1 MSAGTLDRLAVWK
14 QGTSEKQGLER
25 EAEANWRDGFV
36 DVKIRFSVCS
46 LPLSSLSCNEHAATL
61 ISNKVD
67 WPAAD
72 AAAAFGLP
80 RSITRLPFSL
90 CFPVEGYQ
98 MSSISFINCEF
109 QLQMSDIKIIMALF
123 KKRKKLFDD
132 HQFFIAQQF
141 EWKEFRVVFLLLFSF
156 IVLKVNHILLLLLQ
170 CSCSA
175 ASTVSLW
182 LWVMQPFG
190 KRNNNRFIY
199 TLVSFSFSF
208 IFLLFFF
215 SLSFHLTW
223 MRSKSFVCEMSNHGR
238 THTHIRCTASLML
251 PYCNASPLDAYL
263 IQIHFFSSSSL
274 YSTISSLFVTGSN
287 RRRKKKVLNSHAN
300 IFYKNL
306 NCICHKNEMFQATTV
321 IDRIRHFSLMFCA
334 FFLSLYIKLKHIYL
348 LFLSH
353 MTDAHGVWLASPKK
367 KKK

>member
-1 MSAGTLDRLAVWK
+1 MKRISCCLFIIILFHCVEGKSHFVAAATVQLQCRLHCDCEWC
-14 QGTSEKQGLER
+14 SHLER
-25 EAEANWRDGFV
+25 ET
-36 DVKIRFSVCS
+36 I
-46 LPLSSLSCNEHAATL
+46 
-61 ISNKVD
+61 I
-67 WPAAD
+67 
-72 AAAAFGLP
+72 GLYIP
-80 RSITRLPFSL
+80 SFL
-90 CFPVEGYQ
+90 FP
-98 MSSISFINCEF
+98 
-109 QLQMSDIKIIMALF
+109 
-123 KKRKKLFDD
+123 
-132 HQFFIAQQF
+132 
-141 EWKEFRVVFLLLFSF
+141 FLL
-156 IVLKVNHILLLLLQ
+156 
-170 CSCSA
+170 
-175 ASTVSLW
+175 
-182 LWVMQPFG
+182 
-190 KRNNNRFIY
+190 Y
-199 TLVSFSFSF
+199 SFSF
-208 IFLLFFF
+208 FL

-334 FFLSLYIKLKHIYL
+334 FFFIPVYKAKTHLSLIPFTYDRC
-348 LFLSH
+348 
-353 MTDAHGVWLASPKK
+353 TWRVTGVTKK